1 MVLLHDLPN
10 YQNAIIEPLDTA
22 GAEGVQ
28 EKLPPAFAVSCFIR
42 YRPKG
47 RGERGIRL
55 SIEDKELI
63 ETRFGPLWSGKA
75 EIAFRG
81 GVRTFRDVK
90 RALDLAGEDV
100 MSIDLRELPGEKF
113 AYRFYDGDDRRIVVL
128 VCDEAGGILE
138 EFRAHIAE
146 WLGELYYESGALAY
160 DTDAMLHLLRKKSE
174 EGGVPAGEA
183 DRC

>member
-1 MVLLHDLPN
+1 M
-10 YQNAIIEPLDTA
+10 
-22 GAEGVQ
+22 
-28 EKLPPAFAVSCFIR
+28 
-42 YRPKG
+42 
-47 RGERGIRL
+47 

-81 GVRTFRDVK
+81 GVRTLRDVR

-100 MSIDLRELPGEKF
+100 MAIDLRELSGEQF
-113 AYRFYDGDDRRIVVL
+113 AFRYYDGDDRRIVVL
-128 VCDEAGGILE
+128 VCDSEGGILE

-146 WLGELYYESGALAY
+146 WLGELYYESGALAF
-160 DTDAMLHLLRKKSE
+160 DAEAMLHLLRKMSE
-174 EGGVPAGEA
+174 EEGASAGET

>member
-1 MVLLHDLPN
+1 V
-10 YQNAIIEPLDTA
+10 
-22 GAEGVQ
+22 
-28 EKLPPAFAVSCFIR
+28 
-42 YRPKG
+42 
-47 RGERGIRL
+47 

-81 GVRTFRDVK
+81 GVRTLRDVR

-100 MSIDLRELPGEKF
+100 MAIDLRELPGDQF
-113 AYRFYDGDDRRIVVL
+113 AFRYYDGDDRRIVVL
-128 VCDEAGGILE
+128 VCDAEGGILE

-146 WLGELYYESGALAY
+146 WLGELYYESGALAF
-160 DTDAMLHLLRKKSE
+160 DAEAMLHLLRKKIE
-174 EGGVPAGEA
+174 EAGAPDEGA

>member
-1 MVLLHDLPN
+1 
-10 YQNAIIEPLDTA
+10 
-22 GAEGVQ
+22 
-28 EKLPPAFAVSCFIR
+28 
-42 YRPKG
+42 
-47 RGERGIRL
+47 L
-55 SIEDKELI
+55 SIEDKVLI
-63 ETRFGPLWSGKA
+63 ETRFGPLWSGKT

-81 GVRTFRDVK
+81 GARTLRDVK

-100 MSIDLRELPGEKF
+100 MPIDLHELPGGTF
-113 AYRFYDGDDRRIVVL
+113 AFRFYDGDDRRIVVL
-128 VCDEAGGILE
+128 VCDADGGILE
-138 EFRAHIAE
+138 EYRAHIAE

>member
-1 MVLLHDLPN
+1 MS
-10 YQNAIIEPLDTA
+10 
-22 GAEGVQ
+22 
-28 EKLPPAFAVSCFIR
+28 VS
-42 YRPKG
+42 
-47 RGERGIRL
+47 
-55 SIEDKELI
+55 DKEQI
-63 ETRFGPLWSGKA
+63 ETRFGPLWSGKT

-81 GVRTFRDVK
+81 GVRTFREVK

-100 MSIDLRELPGEKF
+100 LSIDLHEFPGEKF

-128 VCDEAGGILE
+128 VCDAEGGIVE

-160 DTDAMLHLLRKKSE
+160 DSEAMLHLLRKMSE
-174 EGGVPAGEA
+174 AGGASSGEA

>member
-1 MVLLHDLPN
+1 V
-10 YQNAIIEPLDTA
+10 
-22 GAEGVQ
+22 
-28 EKLPPAFAVSCFIR
+28 
-42 YRPKG
+42 
-47 RGERGIRL
+47 

-81 GVRTFRDVK
+81 GVRTLRDVR

-100 MSIDLRELPGEKF
+100 MAIDLRELPGEQF
-113 AYRFYDGDDRRIVVL
+113 AFRYYDGDDRRIVVL
-128 VCDEAGGILE
+128 VCDAEGGILE

-146 WLGELYYESGALAY
+146 WLGELYYESGALAF
-160 DTDAMLHLLRKKSE
+160 DAEAMLHLLRKISE
-174 EGGVPAGEA
+174 EAGASTGET